1 MAYELETRRTLL
13 RNITLDDAHEYYN
26 QIWSQPD
33 VMRYL
38 PGGAPRVREQTETY
52 INYFSNHWETHGF
65 GLWGVIIKE
74 TGKFIG
80 HCGIQIIQEAQEIE
94 VAYAFGKDYWG
105 QGLGTETAHASL
117 RFGFEELGLD
127 RIIAIAVPE
136 NIASRRIMEKNGM
149 KYEGEKRIIGFDLAY
164 YVLMHSDFVPNHETY
179 LLRKL

>member
-1 MAYELETRRTLL
+1 MTYELETRRTLL
-13 RNITLDDAHEYYN
+13 RNITLDDAREYYN

-52 INYFSNHWETHGF
+52 INYFSNHWVERGF
-65 GLWGVIIKE
+65 GLWGVVVKE

-80 HCGIQIIQEAQEIE
+80 HCGLQVIQETQEIE
-94 VAYAFGKDYWG
+94 VAYAFGKNYWG

-117 RFGFEELGLD
+117 RFGFEELGLE

-136 NIASRRIMEKNGM
+136 NTASRRIMEKNGM
-149 KYEGEKRIIGFDLAY
+149 KYEGLKHIVGFDLAY
-164 YVLMHSDFVPNHETY
+164 YVSTANEFIPNQEQY
-179 LLRKL
+179 KLRKM